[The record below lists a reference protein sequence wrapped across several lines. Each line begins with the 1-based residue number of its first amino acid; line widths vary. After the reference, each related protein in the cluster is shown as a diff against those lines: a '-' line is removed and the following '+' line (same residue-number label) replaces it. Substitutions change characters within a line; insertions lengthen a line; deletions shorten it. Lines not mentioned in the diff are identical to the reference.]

1 MLFLGLSFIQDS
13 FVNVSAYIDFMAY
26 SGNGILSVIIFL
38 FAGFLLTVLMQSSS
52 VSIAVIMTLAMTAGL
67 PMTEA
72 ASAIIGANIGTTITA
87 LFAAIGGTAN
97 AKRTASA
104 HILFSVITGMIA
116 IFILPFML
124 MFLDWVMQSLRLE
137 DTAATELAVFHTA
150 FNLFGVLIMIF
161 ISKHLA
167 NLLEEMFTSS
177 NVIVEKPQYLDTTLL
192 DAPQLAVEALRKELD
207 RYRDLLVWSL
217 RGFISYLRWEWSV
230 LPKVNKLDELDGM
243 IVDFINKLNKS
254 SMSEDTSEELAEC
267 FLIHDQYRKSVDYLK
282 RLIPEYK
289 NINETDKRFTKK
301 LKDYL
306 HEVDDLLSYIDT
318 PPGIKPKSLSEK
330 KLDSFDESYAKFKYS
345 MIKSTVDGSV
355 TIRDMENVNSLIRWI
370 RRMLHAFAKAQKIT
384 FRKEPS

>member
-207 RYRDLLVWSL
+207 RYRDLLV
-217 RGFISYLRWEWSV
+217 
-230 LPKVNKLDELDGM
+230 
-243 IVDFINKLNKS
+243 
-254 SMSEDTSEELAEC
+254 
-267 FLIHDQYRKSVDYLK
+267 
-282 RLIPEYK
+282 
-289 NINETDKRFTKK
+289 
-301 LKDYL
+301 
-306 HEVDDLLSYIDT
+306 
-318 PPGIKPKSLSEK
+318 
-330 KLDSFDESYAKFKYS
+330 
-345 MIKSTVDGSV
+345 
-355 TIRDMENVNSLIRWI
+355 
-370 RRMLHAFAKAQKIT
+370 
-384 FRKEPS
+384 